1 MTVASVPKSVNN
13 RLRLQAEGGYFFLF
27 AIVEV
32 FIQQVGKSDK
42 YADNH

>member
-1 MTVASVPKSVNN
+1 MTVASAKWLRNN

-27 AIVEV
+27 AVIEV

>member
-1 MTVASVPKSVNN
+1 MTVAVPKWSKNN

-27 AIVEV
+27 AVIEV